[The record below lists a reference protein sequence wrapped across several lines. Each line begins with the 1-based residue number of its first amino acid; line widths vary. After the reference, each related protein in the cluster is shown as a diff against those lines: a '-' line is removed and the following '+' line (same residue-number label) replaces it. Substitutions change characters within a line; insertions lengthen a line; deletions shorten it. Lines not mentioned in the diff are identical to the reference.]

1 MSHSGI
7 PLWLLLTAVIVI
19 AISLTL
25 AMMALGNR
33 ILASEGPASVNPSI
47 APLITAVGIIY
58 GALLGFTVVTNWEH
72 FSSTRVMIASEASA
86 LTTMYRQ
93 SVAMPDEERTQVQ
106 GLLRQYAEAVAGP
119 EWNQQGSNVA
129 RAAITS
135 MYRVVGRQPP
145 GTMSKPIESEFVSQL
160 SVLASDRNERITGTK
175 PKMPG
180 LLWVIL
186 ISGAI
191 VLISLI
197 SFLRMTSVVGH
208 VIVSCAIA
216 TLLGLLLSTVFAFDY
231 SFASDRQFVAGPF
244 NHAIDIFNLVDR
256 GT

>member
-1 MSHSGI
+1 
-7 PLWLLLTAVIVI
+7 
-19 AISLTL
+19 
-25 AMMALGNR
+25 
-33 ILASEGPASVNPSI
+33 
-47 APLITAVGIIY
+47 
-58 GALLGFTVVTNWEH
+58 
-72 FSSTRVMIASEASA
+72 
-86 LTTMYRQ
+86 
-93 SVAMPDEERTQVQ
+93 
-106 GLLRQYAEAVAGP
+106 
-119 EWNQQGSNVA
+119 
-129 RAAITS
+129 
-135 MYRVVGRQPP
+135 MYRVVGQQTS
-145 GTMSKPIESEFVSQL
+145 GTSSKPIESEFVSQL

-197 SFLRMTSVVGH
+197 AFLRMTSVVGH

-231 SFASDRQFVAGPF
+231 SFASDKQFVAGPF
-244 NHAIDIFNLVDR
+244 NHALDIFDLVDR

>member
-1 MSHSGI
+1 
-7 PLWLLLTAVIVI
+7 
-19 AISLTL
+19 
-25 AMMALGNR
+25 
-33 ILASEGPASVNPSI
+33 
-47 APLITAVGIIY
+47 
-58 GALLGFTVVTNWEH
+58 LLGFTVVTNWEH

-93 SVAMPDEERTQVQ
+93 TVAMPDTERPQVQ

-119 EWNQQGSNVA
+119 EGNQQGSNVA

-135 MYRVVGRQPP
+135 MYRVVGQQTS
-145 GTMSKPIESEFVSQL
+145 GTSSKPIESEFVSQL

-197 SFLRMTSVVGH
+197 AFLRMTSVVGH

-231 SFASDRQFVAGPF
+231 SFASDKQFVAGPF
-244 NHAIDIFNLVDR
+244 NHALDIFDLVDR